1 MFLQALPRL
10 LLELSGRRPE
20 DGSLMSQAM
29 QLLPVLSSV
38 TTLGLARQLAAD
50 GRTAEAS
57 KYAVVSD
64 LKVPSMLLLHAC
76 QTRYV
81 RCAQNR

>member
-10 LLELSGRRPE
+10 LLELSGRCPE

-29 QLLPVLSSV
+29 QLLPMLSSA
-38 TTLGLARQLAAD
+38 TALGLARQLAAD

-57 KYAVVSD
+57 KVAVVFD
-64 LKVPSMLLLHAC
+64 LKVPSSLACCCHMLVKLAM
-76 QTRYV
+76 
-81 RCAQNR
+81 